1 MYLKDKEFPSMMKMT
16 SSRLRPLLAG
26 TFALVALVVL
36 CSPFAVH
43 ASGPP
48 PAATAYQTALIG
60 PQGGSIS
67 GFGITAAF
75 APGAL
80 SKLQLIILGNWP
92 NGLDVPPP
100 NGEVAV
106 KTFGLQQCNADET
119 NCTSVFGNFPN
130 SSAGVQMINGQQ
142 VPYTA
147 FQPGIAYG
155 SATNKLVT
163 ISIQTDGNKVYIYN
177 ANFQDTTNAYPKLF
191 PSTSANGVL
200 TFQTFQPIVWVVT
213 VPGGTK

>member
-1 MYLKDKEFPSMMKMT
+1 MMKKT
-16 SSRLRPLLAG
+16 SSRLRPLLTSAV
-26 TFALVALVVL
+26 ALVALVL
-36 CSPFAVH
+36 LFSPFAAR

-48 PAATAYQTALIG
+48 PAATAYQTAIIG

-67 GFGITAAF
+67 GFGVTATF

-106 KTFGLQQCNADET
+106 KTFGLQQCNTDET

-130 SSAGVQMINGQQ
+130 SPAGVQMINGQQ
-142 VPYTA
+142 VSYTA

-155 SATNKLVT
+155 SATDKLVT
-163 ISIQTDGNKVYIYN
+163 ITIQTGGNKVYIYN
-177 ANFQDTTNAYPKLF
+177 PNFQGTVDAYPKLL

-213 VPGGTK
+213 VPGGAN